1 MPALPRKSPQYVI
14 ILSVKLDVV
23 PIQVLEE
30 FFGTKNLGNLD
41 QLIRIAVPVKE
52 RLLAE
57 DHRRKHGTQRPHV
70 ERVIIFLKIH
80 QQLRSLEISR
90 GYPHIVFGAWM
101 VQLGEP
107 PIDQS
112 QLSSRKPSLDH
123 LTEQSRYLPLF
134 VVDHDV
140 MWLHVPMHDA
150 LAMAEVEGFE
160 KLKDIVTDVIVHEPR
175 VEATEVGIINVFEH

>member
-1 MPALPRKSPQYVI
+1 
-14 ILSVKLDVV
+14 
-23 PIQVLEE
+23 
-30 FFGTKNLGNLD
+30 
-41 QLIRIAVPVKE
+41 
-52 RLLAE
+52 
-57 DHRRKHGTQRPHV
+57 
-70 ERVIIFLKIH
+70 
-80 QQLRSLEISR
+80 
-90 GYPHIVFGAWM
+90 M